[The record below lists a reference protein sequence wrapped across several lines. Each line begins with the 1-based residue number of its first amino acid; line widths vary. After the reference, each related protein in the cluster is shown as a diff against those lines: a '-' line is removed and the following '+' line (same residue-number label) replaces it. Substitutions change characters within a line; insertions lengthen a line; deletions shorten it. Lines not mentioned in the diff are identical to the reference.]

1 MPRRVEAYED
11 PITGTVY
18 KTAQE
23 AAAAEN
29 KLSRKKLAE
38 LKRRIK
44 AGKFWLPQVGEY
56 IYTRTSISC
65 DHGETDVA
73 GGLSTVVKVYFGMSG
88 GDPKTPFVEIAQHD
102 RGGWNWRILQEE
114 QKELMKRHGNKFAY
128 PDPDPRDFYDPH
140 EWQ

>member
-1 MPRRVEAYED
+1 MVYLNKKARVWVSSSKTLNSRGWESVAKDHGTPSWNAAFGRRFSFRSPPPFICHLPLIHWHLRGVDMPRRVEAYED

-56 IYTRTSISC
+56 IYTRT
-65 DHGETDVA
+65 
-73 GGLSTVVKVYFGMSG
+73 
-88 GDPKTPFVEIAQHD
+88 
-102 RGGWNWRILQEE
+102 
-114 QKELMKRHGNKFAY
+114 
-128 PDPDPRDFYDPH
+128 
-140 EWQ
+140 